1 MHSLLQIQTETLSQ
15 LDRCELLPARALRL
29 RRENQALAKQLATPQ
44 LSRITGTVLARR
56 RLRDASAPAPQGG
69 APCPES
75 DYARKHAV
83 MCLRL
88 AAECRD
94 LAAAVAT
101 PELRARVLIMADM
114 WEDLADQ
121 PPSESPPDDAQA
133 GPDHD

>member
-1 MHSLLQIQTETLSQ
+1 
-15 LDRCELLPARALRL
+15 
-29 RRENQALAKQLATPQ
+29 
-44 LSRITGTVLARR
+44 V
-56 RLRDASAPAPQGG
+56 
-69 APCPES
+69 PES
-75 DYARKHAV
+75 DYARKHAM